1 MEGYLRGSVVLL
13 LAAFI
18 WGTALVA
25 QRVGMEHI
33 EPFAFNAA
41 RFLIGA
47 AVLLPIMV
55 ARKRRKEKPSKDSVS
70 GMGLASAGGLCGL
83 ILFVTASLQQIGIL
97 YTSAGKAG
105 FLTALYIVIV
115 PGFELF
121 RVRRLPWQTGGGVIV
136 AVIGMYLLCMQETLV
151 CGKGGALVLLC
162 AVSTAVHIVLIG
174 RIAPRV
180 DGVTL
185 SCVQFAAC
193 GGLSLLVSVLFELPS
208 WNGLFM
214 AWVPIMYTGVLSC
227 GVAYTLQTLGQRS
240 VPPVVASLILSFEA
254 VFSVMAGWFL
264 LEERLSAREGVGC
277 ALILAAIIFVQVQD
291 IWKKRESLLHGAAAG
306 AER

>member
-1 MEGYLRGSVVLL
+1 MDSHLRGSVFLL

-18 WGTALVA
+18 WGTALAA

-33 EPFAFNAA
+33 GPFAFNAA

-55 ARKRRKEKPSKDSVS
+55 ARKRHKENPPADGVS
-70 GMGLASAGGLCGL
+70 GVALAAGGICGV
-83 ILFVTASLQQIGIL
+83 ILFATASLQQIGIL

-121 RVRRLPWQTGGGVIV
+121 RVRRLPWQTVCGVLI
-136 AVIGMYLLCMQETLV
+136 AAAGMYFLCIQETLAL
-151 CGKGGALVLLC
+151 GKGDALVLLC
-162 AVSTAVHIVLIG
+162 AVSTAAHIVLIG

-180 DGVTL
+180 DGVEL
-185 SCVQFAAC
+185 SCIQFAVC
-193 GGLSLLVSVLFELPS
+193 GGLSLLVSVLLERPG
-208 WNGLFM
+208 WNGFLM

-227 GVAYTLQTLGQRS
+227 GVAYTLQTFGQRS
-240 VPPVVASLILSFEA
+240 VPPVVASLILSLES
-254 VFSVMAGWFL
+254 VFSVMAGWL
-264 LEERLSAREGVGC
+264 LLGESLSAREGGGC
-277 ALILAAIIFVQVQD
+277 ALILAAIICVQVQD
-291 IWKKRESLLHGAAAG
+291 IWKKRESLSRGVAG

>member
-151 CGKGGALVLLC
+151 CGKGDALVLLC

-193 GGLSLLVSVLFELPS
+193 GGLSLLVSVLFERPS
-208 WNGLFM
+208 WNGLLM

-291 IWKKRESLLHGAAAG
+291 IWKKREILLHGAAG

>member
-1 MEGYLRGSVVLL
+1 MDSHLRGSVFLL

-18 WGTALVA
+18 WGTALAA

-33 EPFAFNAA
+33 GPFAFNAA

-55 ARKRRKEKPSKDSVS
+55 ARKRRKENPPADGVS
-70 GMGLASAGGLCGL
+70 GVALAAGGFCGV
-83 ILFVTASLQQIGIL
+83 ILFATASLQQIGIL

-121 RVRRLPWQTGGGVIV
+121 RVRRLPLQTVCGVLI
-136 AVIGMYLLCMQETLV
+136 AAAGMYFLCIQETLV
-151 CGKGGALVLLC
+151 LGKGDVLVLLC
-162 AVSTAVHIVLIG
+162 AVSTAAHIVLIG

-180 DGVTL
+180 DGVEL
-185 SCVQFAAC
+185 SCIQFAVC
-193 GGLSLLVSVLFELPS
+193 GGLSLLVSVLLERPG
-208 WNGLFM
+208 WNGFLM

-227 GVAYTLQTLGQRS
+227 GVAYTLQTFGQRS
-240 VPPVVASLILSFEA
+240 VPPVVASLILSLES
-254 VFSVMAGWFL
+254 VFSVMAGWL
-264 LEERLSAREGVGC
+264 LLGESLSAREGGGC
-277 ALILAAIIFVQVQD
+277 VLILAAIICVHVQD
-291 IWKKRESLLHGAAAG
+291 IWKKRESLSRGVAG

>member
-1 MEGYLRGSVVLL
+1 MDSHLRGSVALL

-18 WGTALVA
+18 WGTALAA

-33 EPFAFNAA
+33 GPFAFNAA

-55 ARKRRKEKPSKDSVS
+55 ARKRCKENPPADGVS
-70 GMGLASAGGLCGL
+70 GVPLAAAGGLCGL

-121 RVRRLPWQTGGGVIV
+121 RVRRLPWQTGCGVLV
-136 AVIGMYLLCMQETLV
+136 AAAGMYFLCIQETLAL
-151 CGKGGALVLLC
+151 GKGDALVLLC
-162 AVSTAVHIVLIG
+162 AVSTAAHIVLIG

-180 DGVTL
+180 DGVKV
-185 SCVQFAAC
+185 SCIQFAVC
-193 GGLSLLVSVLFELPS
+193 GGLSLLVSVLLERPG
-208 WNGLFM
+208 WNGLLM
-214 AWVPIMYTGVLSC
+214 AWVPIVYTGVLSC
-227 GVAYTLQTLGQRS
+227 AVAYTLQTLGQRS
-240 VPPVVASLILSFEA
+240 VPPVVASLILSLES
-254 VFSVMAGWFL
+254 VFSVMAGWL
-264 LEERLSAREGVGC
+264 LLGERFSAREGGGC
-277 ALILAAIIFVQVQD
+277 VLILAAIICVQMQD
-291 IWKKRESLLHGAAAG
+291 IWKKRESLSRGVAG

>member
-1 MEGYLRGSVVLL
+1 MEGHLRGSAVLL

-33 EPFAFNAA
+33 GPFAFNAA

-55 ARKRRKEKPSKDSVS
+55 ARKRRKENPPAGGVS
-70 GMGLASAGGLCGL
+70 GMALAAAGGICGL

-121 RVRRLPWQTGGGVIV
+121 LVRRLPWQTGGGVMV
-136 AVIGMYLLCMQETLV
+136 AVIGMYLLCMQETLAL
-151 CGKGGALVLLC
+151 GKGDALVLLC
-162 AVSTAVHIVLIG
+162 AVSTAAHIVLIG

-180 DGVTL
+180 DSVKL
-185 SCVQFAAC
+185 SCIQFAAC
-193 GGLSLLVSVLFELPS
+193 GGLSLLVSFLFERPG
-208 WNGLFM
+208 WDGLLM
-214 AWVPIMYTGVLSC
+214 AWVPVMYTGVLSC

-240 VPPVVASLILSFEA
+240 VPPVVASLILSLEA

-264 LEERLSAREGVGC
+264 LGERLSVREGAGC
-277 ALILAAIIFVQVQD
+277 TLILAAIICVQAQD
-291 IWKKRESLLHGAAAG
+291 IWKKRENLPHGAAE